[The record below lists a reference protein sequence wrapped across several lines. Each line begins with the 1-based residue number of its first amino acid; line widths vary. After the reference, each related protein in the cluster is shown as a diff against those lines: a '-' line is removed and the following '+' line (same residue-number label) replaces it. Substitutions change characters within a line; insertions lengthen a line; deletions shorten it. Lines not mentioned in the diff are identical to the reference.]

1 MKNTTILLLSMLLL
15 SACERG
21 EVETPELGV
30 TVASTVVNAGAP
42 VDFFLSGQSDM
53 IAFYSGEVGNDYA
66 QRFDDRVVE
75 TAIAISYSTILSNG
89 TNPGYMPL
97 RYSNDLQCSDPG
109 GIYTQAD
116 IEAATWHDIPHLFK
130 QPTTPQASVHIPA
143 GEVDITE
150 FFVDGETPLYLSYYY
165 HVDPSMPGSWTRSY
179 VNIQSFLIS
188 GITPV
193 GKETIYRFADC
204 NWQAVTDDESYSDS
218 KNSKPDVNTSR
229 LLGRCANVK
238 TEKKAWFVGGPFY
251 KQASVNMGPDVST
264 PIKANSDPMPASY
277 QHTFSE
283 PGDYTVTFVGINAS
297 VYGRKETVRSI
308 KLKVVEED
316 TGSIAPPSG
325 GEWND

>member
-1 MKNTTILLLSMLLL
+1 MKNTTILLLTALLF
-15 SACERG
+15 AGCERG

-30 TVASTVVNAGAP
+30 TVASTVVKAGAP

-116 IEAATWHDIPHLFK
+116 IEAATWHDISHLFK
-130 QPTTPQASVHIPA
+130 QPTIPQASVHIPA

-179 VNIQSFLIS
+179 VNIQSFLF
-188 GITPV
+188 PH
-193 GKETIYRFADC
+193 
-204 NWQAVTDDESYSDS
+204 
-218 KNSKPDVNTSR
+218 NTCRERDYLTVSQTATA
-229 LLGRCANVK
+229 GR
-238 TEKKAWFVGGPFY
+238 
-251 KQASVNMGPDVST
+251 
-264 PIKANSDPMPASY
+264 
-277 QHTFSE
+277 H
-283 PGDYTVTFVGINAS
+283 
-297 VYGRKETVRSI
+297 RRR
-308 KLKVVEED
+308 
-316 TGSIAPPSG
+316 
-325 GEWND
+325 

>member
-1 MKNTTILLLSMLLL
+1 MKNTTIFLLAALLLT
-15 SACERG
+15 ACERG
-21 EVETPELGV
+21 EVETPDLKV
-30 TVASTVVNAGAP
+30 TVASTVVKVGTP

-66 QRFDDRVVE
+66 QRQDNRIVE
-75 TAIAISYSTILSNG
+75 TTIAVSYSTILSNG
-89 TNPGYMPL
+89 TNPLFMPL
-97 RYSNDLQCSDPG
+97 RYSNDLQCSDPS
-109 GIYTQAD
+109 GIFTQAD
-116 IEAATWHDIPHLFK
+116 IEAATWHDISHLFK

-143 GEVDITE
+143 GEVDITDYFADE
-150 FFVDGETPLYLSYYY
+150 ETPMYLSYYY
-165 HVDPSMPGSWTRSY
+165 RVDPSMGGSWTRSY

-193 GKETIYRFADC
+193 GKETIYRFTDC
-204 NWQAVTDDESYSDS
+204 NWQAVTNEESYGDS
-218 KNSKPDVNTSR
+218 KNSLPDVNTSR

-238 TEKKAWFVGGPFY
+238 TEKEAWFVGGPFY
-251 KQASVNMGPDVST
+251 KQASVNMGPDMST

-277 QHTFSE
+277 RHTFST

-297 VYGRKETVRSI
+297 VYGRSETVRSI

-316 TGSIAPPSG
+316 TGTIVPPSG

>member
-30 TVASTVVNAGAP
+30 TVASTVVKAGAP

-109 GIYTQAD
+109 GIYTQAI
-116 IEAATWHDIPHLFK
+116 IEAATWHDISHLFK

-193 GKETIYRFADC
+193 GKETI
-204 NWQAVTDDESYSDS
+204 
-218 KNSKPDVNTSR
+218 
-229 LLGRCANVK
+229 
-238 TEKKAWFVGGPFY
+238 
-251 KQASVNMGPDVST
+251 
-264 PIKANSDPMPASY
+264 
-277 QHTFSE
+277 
-283 PGDYTVTFVGINAS
+283 
-297 VYGRKETVRSI
+297 
-308 KLKVVEED
+308 
-316 TGSIAPPSG
+316 
-325 GEWND
+325 

>member
-1 MKNTTILLLSMLLL
+1 MKNTTIFLLAALLLN
-15 SACERG
+15 ACERG
-21 EVETPELGV
+21 EVETPDLKV
-30 TVASTVVNAGAP
+30 TVASTVVKAGTP

-66 QRFDDRVVE
+66 QRQDNRIVE
-75 TAIAISYSTILSNG
+75 TTIAVSYSTILSNG
-89 TNPGYMPL
+89 TNPLFMPL
-97 RYSNDLQCSDPG
+97 RYSNDLQCSDPS
-109 GIYTQAD
+109 GIFTQAD
-116 IEAATWHDIPHLFK
+116 IEAATWHDISHLFK

-143 GEVDITE
+143 GEVDITDYFADE
-150 FFVDGETPLYLSYYY
+150 ETPLYLSYYY
-165 HVDPSMPGSWTRSY
+165 HVDPSIGGSWTRSY

-193 GKETIYRFADC
+193 GKETIYRFTDC
-204 NWQAVTDDESYSDS
+204 NWQAVTNEESYGDS
-218 KNSKPDVNTSR
+218 KTSLPDVNTSR

-238 TEKKAWFVGGPFY
+238 TEKEAWFVGGPFY
-251 KQASVNMGPDVST
+251 KQASVNMGPDMST

-277 QHTFSE
+277 RHTFSA

-297 VYGRKETVRSI
+297 VYGRSESVRSI

-316 TGSIAPPSG
+316 TGTIVPPSG